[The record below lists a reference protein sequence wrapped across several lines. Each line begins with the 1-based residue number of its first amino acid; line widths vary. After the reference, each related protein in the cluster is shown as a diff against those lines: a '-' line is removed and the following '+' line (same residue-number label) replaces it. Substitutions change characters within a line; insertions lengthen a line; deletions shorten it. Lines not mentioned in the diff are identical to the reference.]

1 MTKSNHESSQE
12 PKVFIVDDD
21 QEVREAIELLMR
33 SVGLA
38 ARGFDSARSYLEQF
52 DPALPGCLI
61 LDVRMKGM
69 SGLDLQ
75 EQLAERP
82 LHPPV
87 IVITGHGD
95 VPMAV
100 RAVKAGA
107 VDFIEKPFNDQTL
120 LDAVH
125 RAFQQ
130 DAENRGQASRLADIN
145 ERLGRLTPR
154 EREILEQVVAGKR
167 NKVIAADLGI
177 SQSTVEAHRAKVMEK
192 TAARSLSDLMR
203 MMLAI
208 EGRDSSNE
216 G

>member
-1 MTKSNHESSQE
+1 MHQE
-12 PKVFIVDDD
+12 PTVFIVDDD
-21 QEVREAIELLMR
+21 QEVREAIALLMD

-38 ARGFDSARSYLEQF
+38 AESFASAQDYLETF
-52 DPALPGCLI
+52 DPGRPGCLV

-75 EQLAERP
+75 QRLAAEP
-82 LHPPV
+82 LQPPV

-107 VDFIEKPFNDQTL
+107 VDFIEKPFNDQVL

-125 RAFQQ
+125 RAFEQ
-130 DAENRGQASRLADIN
+130 DAERRGQASRLADIQA
-145 ERLGRLTPR
+145 RLERLTPR
-154 EREILEQVVAGKR
+154 EREILDQVVAGKR

-177 SQSTVEAHRAKVMEK
+177 TQSTVEAHRAKVMEK
-192 TAARSLSDLMR
+192 MQARSLSDLMR
-203 MMLAI
+203 MMLLLD
-208 EGRDSSNE
+208 GQDGSL
-216 G
+216 

>member
-1 MTKSNHESSQE
+1 MAHNPT
-12 PKVFIVDDD
+12 VFIVDDD
-21 QEVREAIELLMR
+21 QEVREAIELLMD

-38 ARGFDSARSYLEQF
+38 ARSFDSAQAYLDGF
-52 DPALPGCLI
+52 DPSLPGCMV

-75 EQLAERP
+75 QRLSAEP
-82 LHPPV
+82 LHPPI

-100 RAVKAGA
+100 RAVKSGA
-107 VDFIEKPFNDQTL
+107 VDFIEKPFNDQVM

-125 RAFQQ
+125 RAFEQ
-130 DAENRGQASRLADIN
+130 DAERRGQASRLADIQ
-145 ERLGRLTPR
+145 ERLQRLTPR
-154 EREILEQVVAGKR
+154 EREILEQVVTGKR

-192 TAARSLSDLMR
+192 MEARSLSDLMR
-203 MMLAI
+203 MMLLL
-208 EGRDSSNE
+208 NP
-216 G
+216 